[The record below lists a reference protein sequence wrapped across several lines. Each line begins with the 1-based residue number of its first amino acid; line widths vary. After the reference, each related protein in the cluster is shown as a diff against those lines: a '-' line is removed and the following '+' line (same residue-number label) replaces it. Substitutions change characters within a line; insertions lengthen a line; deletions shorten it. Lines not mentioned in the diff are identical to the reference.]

1 MRFNKSKLRKSGV
14 YFVLGMM
21 FTGIFLG
28 GAEAGS
34 IRRIE
39 GPDRYQTSMNVADH
53 HKSDIA
59 IVVNGKDFP
68 DALSAIS
75 LATKYKANIILV
87 KPSSDDLDYRKFTA
101 DLLNRKVKHVII
113 VGGEN
118 SVDKGYESALTK
130 FFNVERIQGR
140 DRYDTSMK
148 VVERAGNNDLCIADG
163 RNFPDALSTS
173 GLVAKSKT
181 SLLLVDGRKKLNL
194 PKDYKVEYTIGGK
207 NSIKNTYGKRIGG
220 DDRYK
225 TCDQILALIKA
236 KNLLVASG
244 RNFPDALS
252 ASSMAS
258 IADTGVLL
266 CSTKVDS
273 NVVSRSGN
281 KDNITVI
288 GGINSVSGLTVNSIM
303 DRYNYS
309 YSSSNDVGFDPDKQ
323 TYRFSNAGLFKGW
336 LYQANRSPYGYD
348 KFYYNDDGVL
358 ERDKVVD
365 GIMLDTEGKAILDN
379 DGKPVIN

>member
-1 MRFNKSKLRKSGV
+1 MRFSKSKLRKSGV
-14 YFVLGMM
+14 YIVLGMM

-101 DLLNRKVKHVII
+101 DLLNRKVKNVII

-140 DRYDTSMK
+140 DRYDT
-148 VVERAGNNDLCIADG
+148 A
-163 RNFPDALSTS
+163 
-173 GLVAKSKT
+173 
-181 SLLLVDGRKKLNL
+181 
-194 PKDYKVEYTIGGK
+194 
-207 NSIKNTYGKRIGG
+207 
-220 DDRYK
+220 
-225 TCDQILALIKA
+225 
-236 KNLLVASG
+236 
-244 RNFPDALS
+244 
-252 ASSMAS
+252 
-258 IADTGVLL
+258 
-266 CSTKVDS
+266 
-273 NVVSRSGN
+273 
-281 KDNITVI
+281 
-288 GGINSVSGLTVNSIM
+288 
-303 DRYNYS
+303 
-309 YSSSNDVGFDPDKQ
+309 
-323 TYRFSNAGLFKGW
+323 
-336 LYQANRSPYGYD
+336 
-348 KFYYNDDGVL
+348 
-358 ERDKVVD
+358 
-365 GIMLDTEGKAILDN
+365 
-379 DGKPVIN
+379 